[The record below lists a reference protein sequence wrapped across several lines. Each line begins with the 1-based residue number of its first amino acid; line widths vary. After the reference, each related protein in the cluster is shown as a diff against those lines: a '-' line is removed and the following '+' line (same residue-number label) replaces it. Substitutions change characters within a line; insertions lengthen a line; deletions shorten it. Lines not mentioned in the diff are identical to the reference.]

1 MAGEVQ
7 TIKIGGIEY
16 DKNEVANQTSVTKE
30 RTNSKGVW
38 EQYKEYEVT
47 LKDGT
52 KLKYQEQLAERKAA
66 VDILEDGSI
75 NFYGLSRAQIQD
87 TEKDDTYRLMGCEFT
102 LVEAKREEFGFSGI
116 LPTNKKGA
124 DSDKI
129 EQYNRDLGNGNVQK
143 PRDNRARR
151 NQGDKVNVNIGRIYD

>member
-1 MAGEVQ
+1 MVNGAES
-7 TIKIGGIEY
+7 IKIGGVEY
-16 DKNEVANQTSVTKE
+16 VKNEVVNQKSTTKE

-75 NFYGLSRAQIQD
+75 NFYGLSRTQIQD

-143 PRDNRARR
+143 PRGNGARH
-151 NQGDKVNVNIGRIYD
+151 NQGDKVNINIGKIYD